1 MACKLVLVPSFPGL
15 LDLLLHQLRTS
26 CLEDPLGPKWVV
38 VPTSTAANHLRVRLG
53 REAGEGVL
61 GGVRVVPV
69 ANFIDRLGSRDG
81 EPCVRRWDCAL
92 DLLLFELVEQL
103 PPSSPLVGLHR
114 MTSGYR
120 LLRPTFLD
128 LAGYEVIDLGHDISN
143 EIIIEAIE
151 QENPAIV
158 GLSAL
163 MTTTMLQQRE
173 FIKALEQK
181 GLRDKVKVIVGGAP
195 INQAWVD
202 EIGADAFGADAL
214 DARNRIDSLLGF

>member
-1 MACKLVLVPSFPGL
+1 MSDKKLVEAMGSAQDDIVFSLIKGKIDKGDDLIEVLNDLTEGMKLLGERFARGEAFIPEVVYGSETFNQAIEMLRPKLGDLVL
-15 LDLLLHQLRTS
+15 MRD
-26 CLEDPLGPKWVV
+26 KK
-38 VPTSTAANHLRVRLG
+38 A
-53 REAGEGVL
+53 
-61 GGVRVVPV
+61 RVVM
-69 ANFIDRLGSRDG
+69 AT
-81 EPCVRRWDCAL
+81 VRGDVH
-92 DLLLFELVEQL
+92 DIGKGLV
-103 PPSSPLVGLHR
+103 S
-114 MTSGYR
+114 
-120 LLRPTFLD
+120 TFLD

-143 EIIIEAIE
+143 EKIIEAIE

-195 INQAWVD
+195 LNQAWAD
-202 EIGADAFGADAL
+202 EIGADGFGADAL

>member
-1 MACKLVLVPSFPGL
+1 MSDKKLVEAMGSAKDDIVFSLIKGKIDKGDDLIEALNDLTEGMKLLGERFARGEAFIPEVVYGSETFNQAIEMLRPKLGDLVL
-15 LDLLLHQLRTS
+15 MRD
-26 CLEDPLGPKWVV
+26 KK
-38 VPTSTAANHLRVRLG
+38 A
-53 REAGEGVL
+53 
-61 GGVRVVPV
+61 RVVM
-69 ANFIDRLGSRDG
+69 AT
-81 EPCVRRWDCAL
+81 VRGDVH
-92 DLLLFELVEQL
+92 DIGKGLV
-103 PPSSPLVGLHR
+103 S
-114 MTSGYR
+114 
-120 LLRPTFLD
+120 TFLD

-143 EIIIEAIE
+143 EKIIEAIE

>member
-1 MACKLVLVPSFPGL
+1 MSDKKLVEAMGSAKDDIVFTLIKGEIDKGDDLIEALNDLTEGMKLLGERFARGEAFIPEVVYGSETFNQAIEMLRPKLGDLVL
-15 LDLLLHQLRTS
+15 MRD
-26 CLEDPLGPKWVV
+26 KK
-38 VPTSTAANHLRVRLG
+38 A
-53 REAGEGVL
+53 
-61 GGVRVVPV
+61 RVVM
-69 ANFIDRLGSRDG
+69 AT
-81 EPCVRRWDCAL
+81 VRGDVH
-92 DLLLFELVEQL
+92 DIGKGLV
-103 PPSSPLVGLHR
+103 S
-114 MTSGYR
+114 
-120 LLRPTFLD
+120 TFLD

>member
-1 MACKLVLVPSFPGL
+1 MSDKKLVEAMGSAQDDIVFSLIKGKIDKGDDLIEALNDLTEGMKLLGERFARGEAFISEVVYGSETFNQAIEMLRPKLGDLVL
-15 LDLLLHQLRTS
+15 MRD
-26 CLEDPLGPKWVV
+26 KK
-38 VPTSTAANHLRVRLG
+38 A
-53 REAGEGVL
+53 
-61 GGVRVVPV
+61 RVVM
-69 ANFIDRLGSRDG
+69 AT
-81 EPCVRRWDCAL
+81 VRGDIH
-92 DLLLFELVEQL
+92 DIGKGLV
-103 PPSSPLVGLHR
+103 S
-114 MTSGYR
+114 
-120 LLRPTFLD
+120 TFLD

-143 EIIIEAIE
+143 EKIIEAIE

-195 INQAWVD
+195 INQAWAD
-202 EIGADAFGADAL
+202 EIGADGFGADAL

>member
-1 MACKLVLVPSFPGL
+1 MSDKKLVEAMGSAKDDIVFSLIKGKIDKGDDLIEALNDLTEGMKLLGERFARGEAFIPEVVYGSETFNKAIEMLRPKLGDLVL
-15 LDLLLHQLRTS
+15 MRD
-26 CLEDPLGPKWVV
+26 KK
-38 VPTSTAANHLRVRLG
+38 A
-53 REAGEGVL
+53 
-61 GGVRVVPV
+61 RVVM
-69 ANFIDRLGSRDG
+69 AT
-81 EPCVRRWDCAL
+81 VRGDIH
-92 DLLLFELVEQL
+92 DIGKGLV
-103 PPSSPLVGLHR
+103 S
-114 MTSGYR
+114 
-120 LLRPTFLD
+120 TFLD

-143 EIIIEAIE
+143 EKIIEAIE

-181 GLRDKVKVIVGGAP
+181 GLRDKAKVIVGGAP

>member
-1 MACKLVLVPSFPGL
+1 MSDKKLVEAMGSAKDDIVFSLIKGKIDKGDDLIEALNDLTEGMKLLGERFARGEAFIPEVVYGSETFNQAIEMLRPKLGDLVL
-15 LDLLLHQLRTS
+15 MRD
-26 CLEDPLGPKWVV
+26 KK
-38 VPTSTAANHLRVRLG
+38 A
-53 REAGEGVL
+53 
-61 GGVRVVPV
+61 RVVM
-69 ANFIDRLGSRDG
+69 AT
-81 EPCVRRWDCAL
+81 VRGDVH
-92 DLLLFELVEQL
+92 DIGKGLV
-103 PPSSPLVGLHR
+103 S
-114 MTSGYR
+114 
-120 LLRPTFLD
+120 TFLD

>member
-1 MACKLVLVPSFPGL
+1 MSDKKLVEAMGSAQDDIVFSLIKGKIDKGNDLIEALNDLTEGMKL
-15 LDLLLHQLRTS
+15 LGERFARG
-26 CLEDPLGPKWVV
+26 EAFIPEVV
-38 VPTSTAANHLRVRLG
+38 Y
-53 REAGEGVL
+53 
-61 GGVRVVPV
+61 
-69 ANFIDRLGSRDG
+69 GS
-81 EPCVRRWDCAL
+81 ETFNQAI
-92 DLLLFELVEQL
+92 E
-103 PPSSPLVGLHR
+103 
-114 MTSGYR
+114 M
-120 LLRPTFLD
+120 LRPKLGDLVLMRDKKAKVVMATVRGDVHDIGKGLVSTFLD

-195 INQAWVD
+195 INQAWAD
-202 EIGADAFGADAL
+202 EIGADGFGADAL
-214 DARNRIDSLLGF
+214 DARNRIDSLLGS

>member
-1 MACKLVLVPSFPGL
+1 MLRRIAMSDKKLVEAMGSAKDDIVFSLIKGKIDKGDDLIEALNDLTEGMKL
-15 LDLLLHQLRTS
+15 LGERFARG
-26 CLEDPLGPKWVV
+26 EAFIPEVV
-38 VPTSTAANHLRVRLG
+38 Y
-53 REAGEGVL
+53 
-61 GGVRVVPV
+61 
-69 ANFIDRLGSRDG
+69 GS
-81 EPCVRRWDCAL
+81 ETFNQAI
-92 DLLLFELVEQL
+92 E
-103 PPSSPLVGLHR
+103 
-114 MTSGYR
+114 M
-120 LLRPTFLD
+120 LRPKLGDLVLMRDKKAKVVMATVRGDVHDIGKGLVSTFLD

-181 GLRDKVKVIVGGAP
+181 GLRDKAKVIVGGAP
-195 INQAWVD
+195 INQAWAD

>member
-1 MACKLVLVPSFPGL
+1 MSDKKLVEAMGSAQDDIVFSLIKGKIGKGDDLIEALNDLTEGMKLLGERFARGEAFIPEVVYGSETFNQAIEMLRPKLGDLVL
-15 LDLLLHQLRTS
+15 MRD
-26 CLEDPLGPKWVV
+26 KK
-38 VPTSTAANHLRVRLG
+38 A
-53 REAGEGVL
+53 
-61 GGVRVVPV
+61 RVVM
-69 ANFIDRLGSRDG
+69 AT
-81 EPCVRRWDCAL
+81 VRGDVH
-92 DLLLFELVEQL
+92 DIGKGLV
-103 PPSSPLVGLHR
+103 S
-114 MTSGYR
+114 
-120 LLRPTFLD
+120 TFLD

-143 EIIIEAIE
+143 EKIIEAIE

-195 INQAWVD
+195 INQAWAD
-202 EIGADAFGADAL
+202 EIGADGFGADAL

>member
-1 MACKLVLVPSFPGL
+1 MSDKKLVEAMGSAKDDIVFSLIKGKIDKGDDLIEALNDLTEGMKL
-15 LDLLLHQLRTS
+15 LGERFARG
-26 CLEDPLGPKWVV
+26 EAFIPEVV
-38 VPTSTAANHLRVRLG
+38 Y
-53 REAGEGVL
+53 
-61 GGVRVVPV
+61 
-69 ANFIDRLGSRDG
+69 GS
-81 EPCVRRWDCAL
+81 ETFNQAI
-92 DLLLFELVEQL
+92 E
-103 PPSSPLVGLHR
+103 
-114 MTSGYR
+114 M
-120 LLRPTFLD
+120 LRPKLGDLVLMRDKKAKVVMATVRGDVHDIGKGLVSTFLD

-143 EIIIEAIE
+143 EKIIEAIE

-195 INQAWVD
+195 INQAWAD
-202 EIGADAFGADAL
+202 EIGADGFGADAL

>member
-1 MACKLVLVPSFPGL
+1 MSDKKLVEAMGSAKDDIVFTLIKGEIDKGDDLIEALNDLTEGMKLLGERFARGEAFIPEVVYGSETFNQAIEMLRPKLGDLVL
-15 LDLLLHQLRTS
+15 MRD
-26 CLEDPLGPKWVV
+26 KK
-38 VPTSTAANHLRVRLG
+38 A
-53 REAGEGVL
+53 
-61 GGVRVVPV
+61 RVVM
-69 ANFIDRLGSRDG
+69 AT
-81 EPCVRRWDCAL
+81 VRGDVH
-92 DLLLFELVEQL
+92 DIGKGLV
-103 PPSSPLVGLHR
+103 S
-114 MTSGYR
+114 
-120 LLRPTFLD
+120 TFLD

-195 INQAWVD
+195 INQAWAD
-202 EIGADAFGADAL
+202 EIGADGFGADAL

>member
-1 MACKLVLVPSFPGL
+1 MLRRIAMSDKKLVEAMGSAKDDIVFSLIKGKIDKGDDLIEALNDLTEGMKL
-15 LDLLLHQLRTS
+15 LGERFARG
-26 CLEDPLGPKWVV
+26 EAFIPEVV
-38 VPTSTAANHLRVRLG
+38 Y
-53 REAGEGVL
+53 
-61 GGVRVVPV
+61 
-69 ANFIDRLGSRDG
+69 GS
-81 EPCVRRWDCAL
+81 ETFNQAI
-92 DLLLFELVEQL
+92 E
-103 PPSSPLVGLHR
+103 
-114 MTSGYR
+114 M
-120 LLRPTFLD
+120 LRPKLGDLVLMRDKKAKVVMATVRGDVHDIGKGLVSTFLD

-143 EIIIEAIE
+143 EKIIEAIE

-181 GLRDKVKVIVGGAP
+181 GLRDKAKVIVGGAP

>member
-1 MACKLVLVPSFPGL
+1 MSDKKLVEAMGSAKDDIVFSLIKGKIDKGDDLIEALNDLTEGMKL
-15 LDLLLHQLRTS
+15 LGERFARG
-26 CLEDPLGPKWVV
+26 EAFIPEVV
-38 VPTSTAANHLRVRLG
+38 Y
-53 REAGEGVL
+53 
-61 GGVRVVPV
+61 
-69 ANFIDRLGSRDG
+69 GS
-81 EPCVRRWDCAL
+81 ETFNQAI
-92 DLLLFELVEQL
+92 E
-103 PPSSPLVGLHR
+103 
-114 MTSGYR
+114 M
-120 LLRPTFLD
+120 LRPKLGDLVLMRDKKAKVVMATVRGDVHDIGKGLVSTFLD

-195 INQAWVD
+195 INQAWAD
-202 EIGADAFGADAL
+202 EIGADGFGADAL

>member
-1 MACKLVLVPSFPGL
+1 MSDKKLVEAMGSAKDDIVFSLIKGKIDKGDDLIEALNDLTEGMKL
-15 LDLLLHQLRTS
+15 LGERFARG
-26 CLEDPLGPKWVV
+26 EAFIPEVV
-38 VPTSTAANHLRVRLG
+38 Y
-53 REAGEGVL
+53 
-61 GGVRVVPV
+61 
-69 ANFIDRLGSRDG
+69 GS
-81 EPCVRRWDCAL
+81 ETFNQAI
-92 DLLLFELVEQL
+92 E
-103 PPSSPLVGLHR
+103 
-114 MTSGYR
+114 M
-120 LLRPTFLD
+120 LRPKLGDLVLMRDKKAKVVMATVRGDVHDIGKGLVSTFLD

-143 EIIIEAIE
+143 EKIIEAIE

-181 GLRDKVKVIVGGAP
+181 GLRDKAKVIVGGAP

>member
-1 MACKLVLVPSFPGL
+1 MSDKKLVEAMGSAQDDIVFSLIKGKIDKGDDLIEALNDLNEGMKLLGERFARGEAFIPEVVYGSETFNQAIEMLRPKLGDLVL
-15 LDLLLHQLRTS
+15 MRD
-26 CLEDPLGPKWVV
+26 KK
-38 VPTSTAANHLRVRLG
+38 A
-53 REAGEGVL
+53 
-61 GGVRVVPV
+61 RVVM
-69 ANFIDRLGSRDG
+69 AT
-81 EPCVRRWDCAL
+81 VRGDVH
-92 DLLLFELVEQL
+92 DIGKGLV
-103 PPSSPLVGLHR
+103 S
-114 MTSGYR
+114 
-120 LLRPTFLD
+120 TFLD

-143 EIIIEAIE
+143 EKIIEAIE

-195 INQAWVD
+195 INQAWAD
-202 EIGADAFGADAL
+202 EIGADGFGADAL